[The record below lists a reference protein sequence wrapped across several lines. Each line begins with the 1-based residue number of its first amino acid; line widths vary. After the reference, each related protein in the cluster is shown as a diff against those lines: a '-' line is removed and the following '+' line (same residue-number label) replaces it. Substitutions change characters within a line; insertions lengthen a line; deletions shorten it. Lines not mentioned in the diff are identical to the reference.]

1 MTKKVYNVNS
11 NDENNSDTEES
22 ESSLPGFKFKEVP
35 TMLAIQTTYNIEN
48 MINKKYFSW
57 PEQYVWKVH
66 FTTSVQTCVFQMTPE
81 AIQIQPK

>member
-35 TMLAIQTTYNIEN
+35 TMLATQTLDNIQ
-48 MINKKYFSW
+48 
-57 PEQYVWKVH
+57 
-66 FTTSVQTCVFQMTPE
+66 
-81 AIQIQPK
+81 